1 MFEIFRRIS
10 FPHLFVFTVALFPIL
25 ARIGIPVNS
34 TFVFFAYSYTIVF
47 YLLWYKRNYF
57 RPANPQ
63 DYRIITIYLVWT
75 TICIIRGF
83 FVAEN
88 YWEYKNIFWGTLCL
102 ILPLFSYLFANP
114 YALQKTL
121 KLWLKYIFPLFILVL
136 SWLIHIDGY
145 HFYISPILFLGC
157 FLPILPKKW
166 RIVFILF
173 LLTMIAGE
181 LGARAQMLK
190 AAATLSIAI
199 GLHYRRLIPIR
210 LLKIVHWM
218 FYVLPIVLLILGITG
233 IFNIFKDN
241 SEKYQ
246 GKYVETKL
254 VNGEKQIVDAS
265 ADTRTFIYEEVIT
278 SAVRHN
284 YVLWGRT
291 PARGNDS
298 MTFGKFSAE
307 ELKTG
312 KYERY
317 MNEVCHPNVFTWL
330 GLLGM
335 IPWCLIYLRS
345 SYLAIYK
352 SNNIYI
358 KYLGVFI
365 AFRFFLGWI
374 EDMNN
379 FNISGITV
387 WMMIAIGLSYKF
399 RSMDNIT
406 FKRWLWACFPFK

>member
-1 MFEIFRRIS
+1 M
-10 FPHLFVFTVALFPIL
+10 L
-25 ARIGIPVNS
+25 
-34 TFVFFAYSYTIVF
+34 
-47 YLLWYKRNYF
+47 
-57 RPANPQ
+57 
-63 DYRIITIYLVWT
+63 
-75 TICIIRGF
+75 
-83 FVAEN
+83 
-88 YWEYKNIFWGTLCL
+88 
-102 ILPLFSYLFANP
+102 
-114 YALQKTL
+114 
-121 KLWLKYIFPLFILVL
+121 
-136 SWLIHIDGY
+136 
-145 HFYISPILFLGC
+145 
-157 FLPILPKKW
+157 
-166 RIVFILF
+166 
-173 LLTMIAGE
+173 AGE

-190 AAATLSIAI
+190 AAATLAIAI
-199 GLHYRRLIPIR
+199 GLYYHRLIPIR
-210 LLKIVHWM
+210 LLKAVHWM
-218 FYVLPIVLLILGITG
+218 FYVLPILLLILGIIG
-233 IFNIFKDN
+233 VFNVFRDN

-246 GKYVETKL
+246 GKYVETRV

>member
-1 MFEIFRRIS
+1 MFELFRNIS
-10 FPHLFVFTVALFPIL
+10 FPHLFIFTVVLFPIL
-25 ARIGIPVNS
+25 GRIGIPVNP
-34 TFVFFAYSYTIVF
+34 TFVVFTYSYAIVF
-47 YLLWYKRNYF
+47 YLLWYKQECF

-63 DYRIITIYLVWT
+63 DYKLVSFYLIWALIGFV
-75 TICIIRGF
+75 RGL

-88 YWEYKNIFWGTLCL
+88 YWEYKALFSSTLCL
-102 ILPLFSYLFANP
+102 SLPLFTYVFTNP
-114 YALQKTL
+114 YLLRNTL
-121 KLWLKYIFPLFILVL
+121 RLWLKYIFPLFVLLL

-145 HFYISPILFLGC
+145 HFYISPVLFLGC
-157 FLPILPKKW
+157 FLPVIPKKW

-173 LLTMIAGE
+173 LIIMLLGE

-199 GLHYRRLIPIR
+199 GLYYRRHLPIC
-210 LLKIVHWM
+210 LLKTVHWL
-218 FYVLPIVLLILGITG
+218 FYILPVILLFLGITG
-233 IFNIFKDN
+233 VFNVFRD
-241 SEKYQ
+241 SHEKYEGRYIKKQ
-246 GKYVETKL
+246 M
-254 VNGEKQIVDAS
+254 VNGETQVVDAT
-265 ADTRTFIYEEVIT
+265 ADTRTFIYQEVIT

-298 MTFGKFSAE
+298 MFFGAQTAE

-312 KYERY
+312 KYERN

-335 IPWCLIYLRS
+335 VPWCLIYLRS
-345 SYLAIYK
+345 SYLAVYK
-352 SNNIYI
+352 SNNIYM
-358 KYLGVFI
+358 KYLGIFI

-374 EDMNN
+374 EDVNN

-387 WMMIAIGLSYKF
+387 WMMIAMGLSYKF
-399 RSMDNIT
+399 RSMDNRL
-406 FKRWLWACFPFK
+406 FRRWLLSCFPFK